1 MLVRVSRAEADVTL
15 LLQIDLLTTELPPGN
30 DTADDENLRPDAL
43 TTLTVVLVGECLWDT
58 LYTESSNILMG
69 HSVY

>member
-1 MLVRVSRAEADVTL
+1 MLVRVSRAEGDMSL
-15 LLQIDLLTTELPPGN
+15 LLQNDLLTTELPPGN
-30 DTADDENLRPDAL
+30 ETADDEHLRPDAL

-58 LYTESSNILMG
+58 LYTENSNMLMG